1 MSLVRATRH
10 RSCALLAAL
19 CLQAL
24 ALSMPATADEL
35 ANFHAAVEQASAQYR
50 GAMAALETSGREE
63 ATAAVQQF
71 RQAWQS
77 IIDRFGANRPTAF
90 ANDEHYA
97 GLFMQVDMRLVGA
110 LIVIDIGSREAAR
123 DALAPIQETLA
134 QLSAR
139 SAPTER

>member
-1 MSLVRATRH
+1 MSLVRAARR
-10 RSCALLAAL
+10 RSCALLIAL

-24 ALSMPATADEL
+24 ALSVPAPADDL
-35 ANFHAAVEQASAQYR
+35 ADLHTAVEQASAQYR
-50 GAMAALETSGREE
+50 VAMATLETRGREE
-63 ATAAVQQF
+63 TTAAVQQF

-77 IIDRFGANRPTAF
+77 IIDRFGVNRPAAF
-90 ANDEHYA
+90 ANDEHYS
-97 GLFMQVDMRLVGA
+97 GMFMQVDMRLVGA

-139 SAPTER
+139 SAPTSR